1 MAIFVENAKAMVRV
15 ALEIALDGTYK
26 KVLWWPD
33 FWSDPWCWSWW
44 SLVILAGPAWHFQ
57 VDGVFQRHVI
67 VLRQAVFV
75 GDPWR
80 QLASVVEMDRS
91 PPLST
96 GQVGEVGQEVLHCH
110 SDKAQLHQKKDGKV
124 SLFWMSSRNARLKKN
139 RALSPEM
146 KPWPRALVGDYFS
159 VYIYTC

>member
-1 MAIFVENAKAMVRV
+1 M
-15 ALEIALDGTYK
+15 
-26 KVLWWPD
+26 
-33 FWSDPWCWSWW
+33 
-44 SLVILAGPAWHFQ
+44 ILAGPAWHFQ

-96 GQVGEVGQEVLHCH
+96 GHVGEVGQEVLHCH

-146 KPWPRALVGDYFS
+146 KP
-159 VYIYTC
+159 

>member
-1 MAIFVENAKAMVRV
+1 M
-15 ALEIALDGTYK
+15 
-26 KVLWWPD
+26 
-33 FWSDPWCWSWW
+33 
-44 SLVILAGPAWHFQ
+44 ILAGPAWHFQ

-67 VLRQAVFV
+67 VLRQAVFG

-96 GQVGEVGQEVLHCH
+96 GHVGEVGQCH

-124 SLFWMSSRNARLKKN
+124 SLFWLSSRNAQHVQLK
-139 RALSPEM
+139 
-146 KPWPRALVGDYFS
+146 V
-159 VYIYTC
+159 